1 MDYNN
6 MVMCPSCFCWR
17 PKIGDADDRECVKCK
32 KKNNE
37 KSDIIST
44 EQLYNMRQAAS
55 KYGNTL
61 EFKRISKCLA
71 MRGELEYTE
80 N

>member
-1 MDYNN
+1 MDH
-6 MVMCPSCFCWR
+6 MVQCPKCFCYR
-17 PKIGDADDRECVKCK
+17 PQLGIADEGDCLKCK